1 MNSVKRSV
9 LVWLPSLLI
18 TGALCAQK
26 QVTQE
31 LPPTAQP
38 GKCYVKCIT
47 ADEYRDVTETI
58 VIKPEYK
65 VLTTTPATYKTVE
78 ERVLVKEASKRY
90 VIHPA
95 VYETASVNYES
106 KAAETT
112 LEAVAP
118 RFGTSSKTV
127 QITPKSGH
135 WEYKKLDNC
144 PSVNKNDCMVACYVE
159 TPEVNQNI
167 PITTLDA
174 PATTKS
180 TTKPGATSSYKKQV
194 VKTPARVEEIDVPAE
209 YTTIKKVVVDVPA
222 QVKETI
228 VPAVTKTITKR
239 ELVKKGGLTTWEEV
253 DCRLVDA
260 SSPNLLP
267 IYYELNSAKLTP
279 ESEKVIDNTLLK
291 LMNEKPGLR
300 IELDSHT
307 DSRGDDAYNM
317 ALSQQRAQSV
327 VDYLVSKGISRSR
340 LVAKG
345 WGETRLVNRCSNGVD
360 CTEAEHQQNRR
371 TEFRIIQ

>member
-1 MNSVKRSV
+1 MNSVKR
-9 LVWLPSLLI
+9 LTLLFLSPLLFA
-18 TGALCAQK
+18 GVANSQND
-26 QVTQE
+26 Q

-78 ERVLVKEASKRY
+78 DRVLVKEASKRY

-95 VYETASVNYES
+95 VYETVSVNYES

-112 LEAVAP
+112 TTVVAP
-118 RFGTSSKTV
+118 KFGTSSQTV
-127 QITPKSGH
+127 QIQPKSGK
-135 WEYKKLDNC
+135 WEYKTLENC
-144 PSVNKNDCMVACYVE
+144 PSVNKEDCMVACYVE
-159 TPEVNQNI
+159 SPEVNQNV
-167 PITTLDA
+167 PITTLVSA
-174 PATTKS
+174 ATTNS
-180 TTKPGATSSYKKQV
+180 ATKPAVNSSYKKEV
-194 VKTPARVEEIDVPAE
+194 VKTPASVEEIEVPAE
-209 YTTIKKVVVDVPA
+209 YKVIKKVVVDVPA
-222 QVKETI
+222 GVKESV
-228 VPAVTKTITKR
+228 VPAETKTITKR
-239 ELVKKGGLTTWEEV
+239 ELVKKGGITTWEEV

-260 SSPNLLP
+260 SNPNLLP
-267 IYYELNSAKLTP
+267 IYYELNSAKITP
-279 ESEKVIDNTLLK
+279 ESEKIIDDYLLK

-300 IELDSHT
+300 IELSSYT

-327 VDYLVSKGISRSR
+327 VNYLVNKGISRNR

-345 WGETRLVNRCSNGVD
+345 YGETRLVNRCSNGVD

-371 TEFRIIQ
+371 TEFRILQ